1 MNCMHLEAQNQK
13 TLNRQI
19 DDFLFNWHKFTIDY
33 WWRKKYNVPFGSPQH
48 RAMNPID
55 MLIEYTET
63 LEINRAMTRAKNQ
76 RDFPEE
82 DDKVVHLSN
91 EEIDKDYEDLD
102 LENF

>member
-1 MNCMHLEAQNQK
+1 
-13 TLNRQI
+13 
-19 DDFLFNWHKFTIDY
+19 
-33 WWRKKYNVPFGSPQH
+33 
-48 RAMNPID
+48 MNPID

-82 DDKVVHLSN
+82 DDKIVHLSN
-91 EEIDKDYEDLD
+91 EEIDRDYEDLD